1 LPVPNANPKEEP
13 KMELY
18 VGIDLH
24 SNNNV
29 TALVN
34 ESDRVVNQKRMP
46 NDLDY
51 VLQHLEPYREHI
63 KGIVVES
70 TFNWYWLVDGLMDS
84 GYKVHLAN
92 PAAVKQ
98 YEGIKY
104 TDDRHD
110 AAWLA
115 RLLRLGLLPEG
126 YIYPKEE
133 RPLRDLLR
141 KRSQLVQQRTSNILS
156 IGNLIARNTGY
167 RISSNRTK
175 RLGDVEVEEILPN
188 ADLALAVKSNIAVMR
203 CLDEQ
208 IAKLEQSV
216 TPRMRLK
223 PSFKPLLT
231 VSGVGK
237 VLALT
242 IMLETGDITRFPKA
256 GNFSSYCRCV
266 ESKRIT
272 NMKRKGSGNAKNG
285 NKYLAWAFV
294 EAAHFAV
301 RYYPEIKRF
310 YQRKQAR
317 TNFFV
322 AIKAVAHKLARASYY
337 VMRDQV
343 PFEMEKAFG

>member
-1 LPVPNANPKEEP
+1 LSTANANPKEEP
-13 KMELY
+13 NMELY
-18 VGIDLH
+18 AGIDLH
-24 SNNNV
+24 ANNNV
-29 TALVN
+29 IALVN
-34 ESDRVVNQKRMP
+34 ESDRVVSQKRMP
-46 NDLDY
+46 NDLEY
-51 VLQHLEPYREHI
+51 VLQHLKPHREHV

-84 GYKVHLAN
+84 GYTVHLAN
-92 PAAVKQ
+92 PAAIKQ

-104 TDDRHD
+104 TDDKHD

-126 YIYPKEE
+126 YVYPKEE
-133 RPLRDLLR
+133 RPVRDLLR
-141 KRSQLVQQRTSNILS
+141 KRSQLVRQRTSNILS
-156 IGNLIARNTGY
+156 IGNLIARNTGC
-167 RISSNRTK
+167 RISRNRAK
-175 RLGDVEVEEILPN
+175 RLSDPEVEEILPN
-188 ADLALAVKSNIAVMR
+188 ADLALAVKSNIAVIR

-208 IAKLEQSV
+208 IAKLERSV
-216 TPRMRLK
+216 TPRMRVK

-231 VSGVGK
+231 VSGIGK

-242 IMLETGDITRFPKA
+242 IMLETGDIARFPKV

-266 ESKRIT
+266 ESKRIS
-272 NMKRKGSGNAKNG
+272 NKKRKGSGNAKNG

-294 EAAHFAV
+294 EAAHYGV